1 MSRHPDDPD
10 PEHDE
15 PDSDEPGQALIVR
28 PETRP
33 QVATSTP
40 APKMELA
47 ASLNTARPRTF
58 VHIDGKG
65 QVRSP
70 ARYKA
75 LMAVTYG
82 TAGALIAGVGVVYT
96 LALGLP
102 GALFGLGLGA
112 WFTFAIRR
120 QLRLNEAVR
129 LLVHDRL
136 DEAEAI
142 LRSLSKGFRVPR
154 RLKALIEQNLGAIAV
169 RRRDYETALGHQRA
183 ALKLYSRLGR
193 SPLGASV
200 SYGEVVTLVNLDRVG
215 EARQR
220 LEQHKSVPKGDFL
233 RLLHWAADLYV
244 SLAEGEHRLS
254 DDELHERSRA
264 ALGMT
269 SGAALLGLCAW
280 AQHHAQ
286 KQAKDPDLDQA
297 WHLLRESYD
306 RRSGAA
312 LPRALP
318 KLWTWMESHRKDA
331 EVPPDDDND
340 EDGAN
345 NTD

>member
-1 MSRHPDDPD
+1 MSGDDPD
-10 PEHDE
+10 DQDGDDE
-15 PDSDEPGQALIVR
+15 GGQALIVR
-28 PETRP
+28 PNTRP
-33 QVATSTP
+33 AVAGGAP

-47 ASLNTARPRTF
+47 ASLSTARPRTF

-82 TAGALIAGVGVVYT
+82 TAGALIAGVGIVYT

-112 WFTFAIRR
+112 WFSFAIRR

-142 LRSLSKGFRVPR
+142 LRALSKGFRVPR
-154 RLKALIEQNLGAIAV
+154 RLKALIEQNLGAISV
-169 RRRDYETALGHQRA
+169 RRCDYETALGHQRA
-183 ALKLYSRLGR
+183 ALKLYARLGR
-193 SPLGASV
+193 SPLGVSV

-220 LEQHKSVPKGDFL
+220 LEQHKTVPKGDFL
-233 RLLHWAADLYV
+233 RLLHWAAELYV
-244 SLAEGEHRLS
+244 CLGEGEHRLS

-269 SGAALLGLCAW
+269 SGSALLGLCAW
-280 AQHHAQ
+280 AQHYAQ
-286 KQAKDPDLDQA
+286 QQLKEPDLDQA
-297 WHLLRESYD
+297 WHVLRESYD

-318 KLWTWMESHRKDA
+318 KLWTWMEAHRQEA
-331 EVPPDDDND
+331 EVPDDEPGEPG
-340 EDGAN
+340 ED
-345 NTD
+345 DQE